1 MLSSI
6 LRACILQA
14 VHVGS
19 LCVCYDLCVSN
30 QQAHRQEGEV
40 SEGNHRMPDLRL
52 GPVRPHRQPHAGPS
66 APEDPEPR
74 CRSAREEIRESAG
87 RCHQE

>member
-1 MLSSI
+1 MNEIST
-6 LRACILQA
+6 R
-14 VHVGS
+14 VGATFETNLKS
-19 LCVCYDLCVSN
+19 YDLCVSN

-87 RCHQE
+87 RCLQE